1 MHSRQ
6 SLIGEQE
13 PDEWEVRE
21 DVGADTW
28 EFEVRPCSE
37 KLFMDLVL
45 NFKHLLKDP
54 LLTFFQSVTATSQST
69 ILTKESVYTAMGL
82 CAPAIHQEFDFNGFL
97 TSTLVNDVQ
106 QTGLGYKVLRRSIAI
121 LIGRWVTIQIAE
133 ANRPL
138 VYQIFQHLLNSQDEN
153 NDQVVR
159 VTAARQFYAVV
170 DDFGFKVEPFLP
182 FAADI
187 LSQLMRLIQDVSL
200 TETKMAVLEIIR
212 VISVRLEHHISPLAD
227 QIVSILP
234 QLWEVSGEEHL
245 MKQAILVLLST
256 LVAAMKDQSQR
267 YNSLILPLIQQAVV
281 PDTDINVYLMEESL
295 DLWSAILTHT
305 SAPAPPEVV
314 SLAESVFPLL
324 EIGSEN
330 LRMVLTIVESYILLA
345 PEAMLGDTMRLRTL
359 SYMTTLLGTTKR
371 ELAGLVTTI
380 AERMIRAAEAIG
392 GQQGV
397 SFIAKDLFESGY
409 TEKIMEGLRD
419 AWEAHQTV
427 GPARRYPKLHDVV
440 ETDYFTILARVAL
453 ADPSTFINL
462 LSSISSVDSTWSWL
476 STEWF
481 LHFDSMANTD
491 RQKLSC
497 LALTRLLELPPPM
510 TTLVLQRLQDYFT
523 MWTSVVAE
531 MQDGRDDGGDNLIWQ
546 DMEAQDYESPEDV
559 RKRVQSASDPVHKIH
574 TLQFIRERL
583 QQVIAVCGGEEAFQ
597 RDWAVNVDHDV
608 LEEFKM
614 VSSGGGGSATGGF
627 GS

>member
-1 MHSRQ
+1 
-6 SLIGEQE
+6 
-13 PDEWEVRE
+13 
-21 DVGADTW
+21 
-28 EFEVRPCSE
+28 
-37 KLFMDLVL
+37 MDLVL
-45 NFKHLLKDP
+45 NFKHLLKAP
-54 LLTFFQSVTATSQST
+54 LLAFFQSVTATSQT
-69 ILTKESVYTAMGL
+69 NILTKDSVYTAMGL
-82 CAPAIHQEFDFNGFL
+82 CAAAIHQEFDFNGFL

-106 QTGLGYKVLRRSIAI
+106 QTGAGYKVLRRSIAI
-121 LIGRWVTIQIAE
+121 LIARWISIQIAE
-133 ANRPL
+133 DNRPL
-138 VYQIFQHLLNSQDEN
+138 VYQIFQHLLNAQDET

-159 VTAARQFYAVV
+159 MTAARQLHVVV
-170 DDFGFKVEPFLP
+170 DDFGFKAELFLP

-187 LSQLMRLIQDVSL
+187 LSHLMRIIQDVSP
-200 TETKMAVLEIIR
+200 TETKMAVLETIR
-212 VISVRLEHHISPLAD
+212 VISVRLEQHISPFAD

-256 LVAAMKDQSQR
+256 MVAAMKDQSQR

-295 DLWSAILTHT
+295 DLWSAILIHT
-305 SAPAPPEVV
+305 SAPAPQEVV

-371 ELAGLVTTI
+371 ELAGLVTAI
-380 AERMIRAAEAIG
+380 VERMIRAAESLG

-397 SFIAKDLFESGY
+397 SVVTKDLFESGY
-409 TEKIMEGLRD
+409 TEKIMESLRD

-427 GPARRYPKLHDVV
+427 GPDRRYPKLDDVV

-453 ADPSTFINL
+453 ADPSAFINV
-462 LSSISSVDSTWSWL
+462 LSSVGSTDNAWSWL

-481 LHFDSMANTD
+481 QHFDSMANTD

-510 TTLVLQRLQDYFT
+510 TNLVLQRLQDYFT

-531 MQDGRDDGGDNLIWQ
+531 MQDGRDDGGDNLIWR
-546 DMEAQDYESPEDV
+546 DTENHEYESPEDV
-559 RKRVQSASDPVHKIH
+559 RKRLHSAADPVHKIH
-574 TLQFIRERL
+574 TLQFVNERL
-583 QQVIAVCGGEEAFQ
+583 QQVVAVCGGDEAFQ
-597 RDWAVNVDHDV
+597 RDWAVNVDRDV

-614 VSSGGGGSATGGF
+614 VSAGSGGGRVGGF
-627 GS
+627 RS

>member
-1 MHSRQ
+1 
-6 SLIGEQE
+6 
-13 PDEWEVRE
+13 
-21 DVGADTW
+21 
-28 EFEVRPCSE
+28 
-37 KLFMDLVL
+37 
-45 NFKHLLKDP
+45 
-54 LLTFFQSVTATSQST
+54 
-69 ILTKESVYTAMGL
+69 
-82 CAPAIHQEFDFNGFL
+82 
-97 TSTLVNDVQ
+97 
-106 QTGLGYKVLRRSIAI
+106 
-121 LIGRWVTIQIAE
+121 
-133 ANRPL
+133 
-138 VYQIFQHLLNSQDEN
+138 
-153 NDQVVR
+153 
-159 VTAARQFYAVV
+159 
-170 DDFGFKVEPFLP
+170 
-182 FAADI
+182 
-187 LSQLMRLIQDVSL
+187 
-200 TETKMAVLEIIR
+200 MAVLETIR
-212 VISVRLEHHISPLAD
+212 VISVRLEQHISPFAD

-256 LVAAMKDQSQR
+256 MVAAMKDQSQR

-295 DLWSAILTHT
+295 DLWSAILIHT
-305 SAPAPPEVV
+305 SAPAPQEVV

-371 ELAGLVTTI
+371 ELAGLVTAI
-380 AERMIRAAEAIG
+380 VERMIRAAESLG

-397 SFIAKDLFESGY
+397 SVVTKDLFESGY
-409 TEKIMEGLRD
+409 TEKIMESLRD

-427 GPARRYPKLHDVV
+427 GPDRRYPKLDDVV

-453 ADPSTFINL
+453 ADPSAFINV
-462 LSSISSVDSTWSWL
+462 LSSVGSTDNAWSWL

-481 LHFDSMANTD
+481 QHFDSMANTD

-510 TTLVLQRLQDYFT
+510 TNLVLQRLQDYFT

-531 MQDGRDDGGDNLIWQ
+531 MQDGRDDGGDNLIWR
-546 DMEAQDYESPEDV
+546 DTENHGYESPEDV
-559 RKRVQSASDPVHKIH
+559 RKRLHSAADPVHKIH
-574 TLQFIRERL
+574 TLQFVNERL
-583 QQVIAVCGGEEAFQ
+583 QQVVAVCGGDEAFQ
-597 RDWAVNVDHDV
+597 RDWAVNVDRDV

-614 VSSGGGGSATGGF
+614 VSAGSGGGRVGGF
-627 GS
+627 RS

>member
-1 MHSRQ
+1 
-6 SLIGEQE
+6 
-13 PDEWEVRE
+13 
-21 DVGADTW
+21 
-28 EFEVRPCSE
+28 
-37 KLFMDLVL
+37 MDLVL
-45 NFKHLLKDP
+45 NFKDLLKDP
-54 LLTFFQSVTATSQST
+54 LLAFFQSVTTTSQSN
-69 ILTKESVYTAMGL
+69 ILTKDSVYTAMGL
-82 CAPAIHQEFDFNGFL
+82 CAAAIHQEFDFNGFL

-106 QTGLGYKVLRRSIAI
+106 QTGPGYKVLRRSIAI

-133 ANRPL
+133 SNRPL
-138 VYQIFQHLLNSQDEN
+138 VYQIFQHLLNSSDEV

-159 VTAARQFYAVV
+159 VTAARQFYMVV

-182 FAADI
+182 FAAEI
-187 LSQLMRLIQDVSL
+187 LNQLMQLIQDVSP
-200 TETKMAVLEIIR
+200 TETKMAILETIR
-212 VISVRLEHHISPLAD
+212 VISVRLEHHISPFAD

-281 PDTDINVYLMEESL
+281 PNTDINVYLMEESL
-295 DLWSAILTHT
+295 DLWSAILMHT
-305 SAPAPPEVV
+305 SAPAPPDVV

-324 EIGSEN
+324 DFGSES
-330 LRMVLTIVESYILLA
+330 LRAILTIVESYTLLA

-359 SYMTTLLGTTKR
+359 SYMATLLGTTKR

-380 AERMIRAAEAIG
+380 AERMIRTAESLG

-397 SFIAKDLFESGY
+397 AFVTKDLLESGY
-409 TEKIMEGLRD
+409 TEKIMEGLRE
-419 AWEAHQTV
+419 AWECHQTV
-427 GPARRYPKLHDVV
+427 GPDRRYPKLDDVV

-453 ADPSTFINL
+453 ADPSTFMNL
-462 LSSISSVDSTWSWL
+462 LSSAGSIDSTWSWL

-510 TTLVLQRLQDYFT
+510 ATLVLQKLQDYFA
-523 MWTSVVAE
+523 MWTSVIAE
-531 MQDGRDDGGDNLIWQ
+531 MQEGRDDGGDNLIWQ
-546 DMEAQDYESPEDV
+546 DTEDHSYETPEDV
-559 RKRVQSASDPVHKIH
+559 RKRLQSASDPVHKIH
-574 TLQFIRERL
+574 TLQFVKERL
-583 QQVIAVCGGEEAFQ
+583 RQVVALCGGEEAFQ
-597 RDWAVNVDHDV
+597 RDWAVNVDRDV

-614 VSSGGGGSATGGF
+614 VSSGAASGVES
-627 GS
+627 

>member
-1 MHSRQ
+1 
-6 SLIGEQE
+6 
-13 PDEWEVRE
+13 
-21 DVGADTW
+21 
-28 EFEVRPCSE
+28 
-37 KLFMDLVL
+37 MDLVL

-54 LLTFFQSVTATSQST
+54 LLAFFQSVTTTSQST
-69 ILTKESVYTAMGL
+69 ILNKDSVYTAMGL

-106 QTGLGYKVLRRSIAI
+106 QTGPGYKVLRRSIAI
-121 LIGRWVTIQIAE
+121 LIGRWVSIQIVE

-138 VYQIFQHLLNSQDEN
+138 VYQIFQHLLNSQDET

-159 VTAARQFYAVV
+159 VTAARQFYVVV

-182 FAADI
+182 FAAEI
-187 LSQLMRLIQDVSL
+187 LSHLMRLIQDVSP
-200 TETKMAVLEIIR
+200 TETKMAVLETIR
-212 VISVRLEHHISPLAD
+212 VISVRLEHHISPFAD

-234 QLWEVSGEEHL
+234 HLWEVSGEEHL

-267 YNSLILPLIQQAVV
+267 YNSLMLPLIQQAVV

-305 SAPAPPEVV
+305 SAPAPREVV

-324 EIGSEN
+324 EFASEN
-330 LRMVLTIVESYILLA
+330 LRMILIVVESYILLA

-380 AERMIRAAEAIG
+380 VERMIRAAESLG

-397 SFIAKDLFESGY
+397 SVITKDLFESGY

-419 AWEAHQTV
+419 AWDAHQTV
-427 GPARRYPKLHDVV
+427 GPDRRYPKLDDVV

-453 ADPSTFINL
+453 ADPSAFISL
-462 LSSISSVDSTWSWL
+462 LSSIGSFDSTWPWL
-476 STEWF
+476 SAEWF

-510 TTLVLQRLQDYFT
+510 TTLVLQKLQDYFA

-546 DMEAQDYESPEDV
+546 DTEDHAYESPEDV
-559 RKRVQSASDPVHKIH
+559 RKRLQSASDPVHKIH
-574 TLQFIRERL
+574 TLQFVKEQL
-583 QQVIAVCGGEEAFQ
+583 QQVVEVCGGEEAFQ
-597 RDWAVNVDHDV
+597 RDWAVNVDRDV

-614 VSSGGGGSATGGF
+614 VSAGSGGAAGGF
-627 GS
+627 GP

>member
-1 MHSRQ
+1 
-6 SLIGEQE
+6 
-13 PDEWEVRE
+13 
-21 DVGADTW
+21 
-28 EFEVRPCSE
+28 
-37 KLFMDLVL
+37 MDLVL
-45 NFKHLLKDP
+45 NFKDLLKDP
-54 LLTFFQSVTATSQST
+54 LLAFFQSVTTTSQSN
-69 ILTKESVYTAMGL
+69 ILTKDSVYTAMGL
-82 CAPAIHQEFDFNGFL
+82 CAAAIHQEFDFNGFL

-106 QTGLGYKVLRRSIAI
+106 QTGPGYKVLRRSIAI

-133 ANRPL
+133 SNRPL
-138 VYQIFQHLLNSQDEN
+138 VYQIFQHLLNSSDEV

-159 VTAARQFYAVV
+159 VTAARQFYMVV

-182 FAADI
+182 FAAEI
-187 LSQLMRLIQDVSL
+187 LNQLMQLIQDVSP
-200 TETKMAVLEIIR
+200 TETKMAILETIR
-212 VISVRLEHHISPLAD
+212 VISVRLEHHISPFAD

-281 PDTDINVYLMEESL
+281 PNTDINVYLMEESL
-295 DLWSAILTHT
+295 DLWSAILMHT
-305 SAPAPPEVV
+305 SAPAPPDVV

-324 EIGSEN
+324 DFGSES
-330 LRMVLTIVESYILLA
+330 LRAILTIVESYTLLA

-359 SYMTTLLGTTKR
+359 SYMATLLGTTKR

-380 AERMIRAAEAIG
+380 AERMIRTAESLG

-397 SFIAKDLFESGY
+397 AFVTKDLLESGY
-409 TEKIMEGLRD
+409 TEKIMEGLRE
-419 AWEAHQTV
+419 AWECHQTV
-427 GPARRYPKLHDVV
+427 GPDRRYPKLDDVV

-453 ADPSTFINL
+453 ADPSTFMNL
-462 LSSISSVDSTWSWL
+462 LSSAGSIDSTWSWL

-510 TTLVLQRLQDYFT
+510 ATLVLQKLQDYFA
-523 MWTSVVAE
+523 MWTSVIAE
-531 MQDGRDDGGDNLIWQ
+531 MQEGRDDGGDNLIWQ
-546 DMEAQDYESPEDV
+546 DTEDHSYETPEDV
-559 RKRVQSASDPVHKIH
+559 RKRLQSASDPVHKIH
-574 TLQFIRERL
+574 TLQFVKERL
-583 QQVIAVCGGEEAFQ
+583 RQVVALCGGEEAFQ
-597 RDWAVNVDHDV
+597 RDWAVNVDRDV

-614 VSSGGGGSATGGF
+614 VSGGAASGVES
-627 GS
+627 